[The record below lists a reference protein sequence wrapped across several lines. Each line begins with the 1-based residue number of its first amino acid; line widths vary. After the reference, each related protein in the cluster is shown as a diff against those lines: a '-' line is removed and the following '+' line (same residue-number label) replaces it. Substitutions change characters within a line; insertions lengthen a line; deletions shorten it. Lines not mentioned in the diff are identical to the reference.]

1 MPKKAIKLC
10 NFTILEYFDLV
21 QRKLRRKAQNG
32 TSMIY
37 KIRIILDADEDIFR
51 DIEIDAV
58 DSLEELHNAITQAFG
73 FLGNEMASFY
83 TCDNSWNQDEEIA
96 LFDMSENGSNVR
108 LMNETFLEDQLTTKN
123 PKLIYVYDFM
133 SMWTFFV
140 ELADIVEKEDGR
152 AYPNLLFSFG
162 EIPEAPPEKKFESDP
177 TKLNDPF
184 ENYDDLDFDENWN

>member
-1 MPKKAIKLC
+1 
-10 NFTILEYFDLV
+10 
-21 QRKLRRKAQNG
+21 
-32 TSMIY
+32 MIY
-37 KIRIILDADEDIFR
+37 KIRIILDAEEDIFR

-83 TCDNSWNQDEEIA
+83 TCDENWNQDEEIA
-96 LFDMSENGSNVR
+96 LFDMSENGSDVR
-108 LMNETFLEDQLTTKN
+108 LMNETFLEDQLTREN
-123 PKLIYVYDFM
+123 PKLIYVYDFL

-162 EIPEAPPEKKFESDP
+162 EVPDSPPEKSFESDLTDLDEP
-177 TKLNDPF
+177 MG
-184 ENYDDLDFDENWN
+184 NYDDLDFDENWN